1 MPYIKE
7 DRRAKL
13 DSSINSLVV
22 SIKTN
27 INDSNPYKPPKLTN
41 EEFLNIAGDINY
53 CVSRLVSQLMGE
65 VSYSKI
71 AIITGVLEN
80 IKQEYYRRV
89 AESYEDKKLIE
100 NGDIH
105 EYKQFT

>member
-7 DRRAKL
+7 DRRARL
-13 DSSINSLVV
+13 DSSINGLAV

-27 INDSNPYKPPKLTN
+27 ISYSNPYKLPKLNN
-41 EEFLNIAGDINY
+41 EEFLDIAGDINY
-53 CVSRLVSQLMGE
+53 CVSRLVSQLMGD
-65 VSYSKI
+65 VSYGKI

-89 AESYEDKKLIE
+89 AEIYEDKKLIE

-105 EYKQFT
+105 EYKHFT

>member
-13 DSSINSLVV
+13 DSSINSLIV

-27 INDSNPYKPPKLTN
+27 ISDHNLPKLTN

-65 VSYSKI
+65 VSYGKI

-105 EYKQFT
+105 EYKHFA

>member
-7 DRRAKL
+7 DRRARL
-13 DSSINSLVV
+13 DNSINSLAV

-27 INDSNPYKPPKLTN
+27 ISDSNPYKLPKLSN
-41 EEFLNIAGDINY
+41 EEFLDIAGDINY

-65 VSYSKI
+65 VSYGKI

-105 EYKQFT
+105 EYKHFT

>member
-7 DRRAKL
+7 DRRAGL
-13 DSSINSLVV
+13 DSSINSLVF

-27 INDSNPYKPPKLTN
+27 INPHKPAKLTN
-41 EEFLNIAGDINY
+41 EEFLNISGDINY

-65 VSYSKI
+65 VSYGKI

-89 AESYEDKKLIE
+89 AESYEDKKLRE

-105 EYKQFT
+105 EYKHFV

>member
-27 INDSNPYKPPKLTN
+27 INDSNPYKLPKLTN

-65 VSYSKI
+65 VSYGKI

-89 AESYEDKKLIE
+89 AQSYEDKKLIE

-105 EYKQFT
+105 EYKHFA

>member
-7 DRRAKL
+7 DRRAGL
-13 DSSINSLVV
+13 DSSINSLVF

-27 INDSNPYKPPKLTN
+27 INDSNSTKPAKLTN
-41 EEFLNIAGDINY
+41 EEFLNISGDINY

-65 VSYSKI
+65 VSYGKI

-89 AESYEDKKLIE
+89 AESYEDKKLRE

-105 EYKQFT
+105 EYKHFV

>member
-7 DRRAKL
+7 DRRTKL
-13 DSSINSLVV
+13 DSSINSLVI

-27 INDSNPYKPPKLTN
+27 INDSNPYNITKLTN

-65 VSYSKI
+65 VSYGKI

-105 EYKQFT
+105 EYKHFT